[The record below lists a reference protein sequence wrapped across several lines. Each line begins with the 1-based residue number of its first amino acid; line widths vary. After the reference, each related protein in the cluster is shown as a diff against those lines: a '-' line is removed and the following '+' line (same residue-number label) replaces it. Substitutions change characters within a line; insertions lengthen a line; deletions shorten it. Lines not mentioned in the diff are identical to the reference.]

1 MFGRGGTLISKNSLL
16 YIKLQLVLDE
26 FKNAFNRYN
35 NAHVQLIIINV
46 VIFLALAVVYV
57 FTKVSGFGPIFELVY
72 DQFSIPPRFVDFIAR
87 PWTIITY
94 SFAHSLT
101 IFSHIIFNMLA
112 LYWFGRLFIEYLG
125 NDKLIAVY
133 VLGALAGGLV
143 YLLMFNTIPFF
154 IANSNFSGMVGASAA
169 VYAIMIATATLLP
182 NYSFYLLFLGPVKI
196 KYIAFGFIVISFIGS
211 VESNAGGNLAH
222 LGGALM
228 GYVYIKQLQAGVNW
242 GGWITS
248 TLEWINGLF
257 QPKPKV
263 KVTYRKE
270 EPKKAKPSSGFTK
283 ATQEE
288 IDVILDKISDK
299 GYESL
304 TKDEK
309 EKLFN
314 ASKK

>member
-1 MFGRGGTLISKNSLL
+1 
-16 YIKLQLVLDE
+16 VLDE

-57 FTKVSGFGPIFELVY
+57 FSKISGFDPVFELIHN
-72 DQFSIPPRFVDFIAR
+72 QFSIPPKFADFILR
-87 PWTIITY
+87 PWTIISY
-94 SFAHSLT
+94 AFAHSLT
-101 IFSHIIFNMLA
+101 DIFHILFNMLG
-112 LYWFGRLFIEYLG
+112 LYWFGKLFIEYLG
-125 NDKLIAVY
+125 NDKLTAIY
-133 VLGALAGGLV
+133 VLGALSGGVL

-154 IANSNFSGMVGASAA
+154 IERSEFSGMVGASAA
-169 VYAIMIATATLLP
+169 VFAVMTATATLLP
-182 NYSFYLLFLGPVKI
+182 NYTFYLLFLGPVKI
-196 KYIAFGFIVISFIGS
+196 KYIVFFYIVLSFIGS
-211 VESNAGGNLAH
+211 VGPNAGGNLAH

-228 GYVYIKQLQAGVNW
+228 GFVYVKQLQVGVNW
-242 GGWITS
+242 GGWITT
-248 TLEWINGLF
+248 TLEWIKGLF

-263 KVTYRKE
+263 KVSYRKTA
-270 EPKKAKPSSGFTK
+270 EPAKKATNFNK

-288 IDVILDKISDK
+288 IDTILDKISDK